1 MANLMD
7 YLDWR
12 GDLTL
17 RQAGI
22 NDVDLL
28 ILSRLSYFPFDGV
41 VPSQQDGGSV
51 TVAEAASAEF
61 QKDFLQ
67 KEDRV
72 LLHAL
77 AESGRFSGMKLTG
90 YINKIDPDAQE
101 QFSAVTVL
109 PGNGE
114 TVAAYRG
121 TDSTLVGWKEDFNMG
136 YLTPVPAQR
145 EAVRYLIQAADRTQ
159 GGVRLAGHSK
169 GGNLAVYAAAYCPPD
184 VRERL
189 LSVNNNDGPG
199 FSSAVME
206 EPGYQAV
213 RGRIRTFVPQSSIV
227 GMLLDHEEEYTVVHS
242 TQVGVLQ
249 HDLYTWE
256 VKRDDFV
263 RLDTV
268 TSSSRFADLTL
279 KAWIAGMEPEEREKF
294 SDALYEILSATNAKT
309 VTELSAAWFKSAVAI
324 LQSLKNVEEPTK
336 QLLYE
341 LLGRL
346 LKSAREN
353 LPQVLPKTRG
363 KV

>member
-1 MANLMD
+1 MANIMD

-12 GDLTL
+12 GDLTPQ
-17 RQAGI
+17 QAGI

-41 VPSQQDGGSV
+41 VPSLLDGGSV
-51 TVAEAASAEF
+51 TVAEAASADF
-61 QKDFLQ
+61 QKDFLL
-67 KEDRV
+67 KEDRA

-77 AESGRFSGMKLTG
+77 AESGRFSGMRLTG
-90 YINKIDPDAQE
+90 YVNKIDLDAQE

-114 TVAAYRG
+114 IVVAYRG

-145 EAVRYLIQAADRTQ
+145 EAVRYLVRTADRAA
-159 GGVRLAGHSK
+159 GGIRLAGHSK
-169 GGNLAVYAAAYCPPD
+169 GGNLAVYAAAFCPPD
-184 VRERL
+184 VRGRL

-213 RGRIRTFVPQSSIV
+213 RSRLRTFVPQSSVV

-242 TQVGVLQ
+242 TQVGILQ
-249 HDLYTWE
+249 HDLYSWE
-256 VKRDDFV
+256 VKRDDFI

-268 TSSSRFADLTL
+268 SSSSRFADLTL
-279 KAWIAGMEPEEREKF
+279 KAWIAGMEREEREKF
-294 SDALYEILSATNAKT
+294 GDALYEILSATNAET
-309 VTELSAAWFKSAVAI
+309 VTELSASWFKSSVAI
-324 LQSLKNVEEPTK
+324 VQSLKNVDEPTK

-346 LKSAREN
+346 LKSARES

-363 KV
+363 KE